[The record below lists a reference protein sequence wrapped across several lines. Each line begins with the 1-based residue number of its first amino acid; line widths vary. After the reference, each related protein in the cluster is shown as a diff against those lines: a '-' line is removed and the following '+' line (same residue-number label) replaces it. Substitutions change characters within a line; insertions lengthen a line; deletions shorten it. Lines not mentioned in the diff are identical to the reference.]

1 MDYYMAP
8 MEGLTSYIFR
18 REHHRYFSGVEK
30 YYLPFISP
38 TQDHLF
44 TKRELKELLPE
55 HNEGINAVP
64 QLLTKRGEDFV
75 WAASELGKMGYR
87 EINLNLGCP
96 SGTVAAKGK
105 GSGFLRD
112 PKGLTEFFDHVFSAG
127 LEVRVSVKTRI
138 GFSEEEE
145 FGELLEIYNRYPI
158 YQLTVHPRLKKDMYK
173 GVPRMD
179 AFVRAVECGRMPLC
193 YNGDLVTAEQCRSLS
208 RRFPTVEC
216 AMLGRGLMGDPALA
230 EKAGGGQGAD
240 KTRLGDFL
248 EEVYRGY
255 AREFQSER
263 NAMLRMK
270 EIWHYLI
277 HLFEDGERYGK
288 KLKKTTDH
296 REYET
301 LVCGILRDLELKPE
315 LEEWAFRT

>member
-1 MDYYMAP
+1 MEYYLAP
-8 MEGLTSYIFR
+8 MEGLTSDVFR
-18 REHHRYFSGVEK
+18 RAHHKYFSGVEK

-75 WAASELGKMGYR
+75 WAASELGKMGYP
-87 EINLNLGCP
+87 EVNLNLGCP

-127 LEVRVSVKTRI
+127 LDVKISVKTRL
-138 GFSEEEE
+138 GFAEEEE
-145 FGELLEIYNRYPI
+145 FEALLDIYNRYPI
-158 YQLTVHPRLKKDMYK
+158 AQLTIHPRVKKDMYK
-173 GVPRMD
+173 GVPRMN
-179 AFVRAVECGRMPLC
+179 AFVRAVEVCRIPLC
-193 YNGDLVTAEQCRSLS
+193 YNGDMVTADQCRAVSE
-208 RRFPTVEC
+208 RFPSVQC
-216 AMLGRGLMGDPALA
+216 AMIGRGLIGDPALA
-230 EKAGGGQGAD
+230 EKAGGGAGAD
-240 KTRLGDFL
+240 KDRPGAFL

-255 AREFQSER
+255 AKEFQSER

-270 EIWHYLI
+270 EIWFYLI
-277 HLFEDGERYGK
+277 HLFEDSERYGK
-288 KLKKTTDH
+288 KLRKTTDH
-296 REYET
+296 REYEE
-301 LVCGILRDLELKPE
+301 LVEYILRDLELKAS
-315 LEEWAFRT
+315 LEEWVFRT